1 MYTVVSDLS
10 SIDDFQLH
18 LNSINTWSIL
28 WQLPIAHSKCTLFH
42 IGSRYNP
49 SPNHS
54 FTLGNTPLLKSD
66 TVTDLGI
73 LFDDTFKFQNHIHI
87 ISRRAHLCANLIHR
101 CIYSKNPTL
110 LVRAY
115 KVYVRHLLEYNPFI
129 WSPSLIAL
137 HYITLHYITLHYITL
152 HYITLHYI
160 TLHYRHFKRHLHLK
174 WPVVHQQLHVIRNT
188 AHRPSTQ
195 ASYTASRVR
204 PKRKVSCAA
213 AQIAATLTISFPRW
227 HHMSLTSYWG
237 QQRMS
242 LTSYPG
248 HWLIGLINTVEN
260 VQRHFTKR
268 IPGLHSLSYAERLY
282 NLKLQSLEHRRLI
295 CDLIYC
301 FKIVH
306 NLSSDSFDSF
316 FSFSHNSASR
326 GHPLRLSLP
335 LTKNNTEKS
344 FFSNRVIKPWNSLSS
359 DIVLSSNI
367 NIFKLK
373 ISKYDLSKFLI
384 FPSGP
389 LSWFLLLFDCLVL
402 CF

>member
-73 LFDDTFKFQNHIHI
+73 LFDDTLKFQNHIHI
-87 ISRRAHLCANLIHR
+87 ISRRAHLRANLIHR
-101 CIYSKNPTL
+101 CFYSKNPTL

-115 KVYVRHLLEYNPFI
+115 KVYVRPLLEYNPFI
-129 WSPSLIAL
+129 WSPS
-137 HYITLHYITLHYITL
+137 
-152 HYITLHYI
+152 
-160 TLHYRHFKRHLHLK
+160 
-174 WPVVHQQLHVIRNT
+174 
-188 AHRPSTQ
+188 
-195 ASYTASRVR
+195 
-204 PKRKVSCAA
+204 
-213 AQIAATLTISFPRW
+213 
-227 HHMSLTSYWG
+227 
-237 QQRMS
+237 
-242 LTSYPG
+242 
-248 HWLIGLINTVEN
+248 LIGLINTVEN

-301 FKIVH
+301 FRIVH
-306 NLSSDSFDSF
+306 FTLY
-316 FSFSHNSASR
+316 
-326 GHPLRLSLP
+326 
-335 LTKNNTEKS
+335 
-344 FFSNRVIKPWNSLSS
+344 
-359 DIVLSSNI
+359 IVNFRI
-367 NIFKLK
+367 
-373 ISKYDLSKFLI
+373 
-384 FPSGP
+384 
-389 LSWFLLLFDCLVL
+389 
-402 CF
+402 